1 MTGGTLAPVE
11 LSAELADC
19 PVAFGDDVVGVD
31 RLQVHLAGLDEVGVA
46 EIGVRLERLLQR
58 DADGVLD
65 EARLEVGMLD
75 HEQLVG
81 PLEQLVDRRAH
92 RALDDVDE
100 VLGVDRLLRPDVE
113 GAPAA
118 LVVGRERDELED
130 TVDVQLL
137 EAGLEQPLGSL
148 AADEALCARAGVDP
162 GCLDADDAAGALGR
176 GAGDPDQRDH
186 LLGAH
191 AGDRGLALDRVQRG
205 HLDLGAQGAL
215 AADDGARDVLGELLD
230 EQRLAD
236 HELVD
241 RLLEQLREARHVD
254 AALRGV
260 EVDRAGDLGGDE
272 LLVRPAAEAD
282 RLAHAPDAGPGQAEL
297 HLGDGGLEVGAVGAV
312 CAPFMLQTYQGGYVP
327 EEPGFAKLVSLAC
340 HDLRTPL
347 ATIFGFARTLTRS
360 EGLDPTF
367 VGYSEMIEA
376 ASDQLGELIDELSLA
391 ARIESG
397 RYDPKLERVSTD
409 DLAAAAVERLG
420 DDRVA
425 VSGQGEDVLVDPE
438 TAKRSVSAL
447 VQCALRHGGL
457 EQVEVVVAGPE
468 LRVSPITASSAPV
481 VLGRD
486 LRDLGAAVAVVHVE
500 RLGGSVSVDGDTL
513 TVRLP

>member
-1 MTGGTLAPVE
+1 
-11 LSAELADC
+11 
-19 PVAFGDDVVGVD
+19 
-31 RLQVHLAGLDEVGVA
+31 
-46 EIGVRLERLLQR
+46 
-58 DADGVLD
+58 
-65 EARLEVGMLD
+65 
-75 HEQLVG
+75 
-81 PLEQLVDRRAH
+81 
-92 RALDDVDE
+92 
-100 VLGVDRLLRPDVE
+100 
-113 GAPAA
+113 
-118 LVVGRERDELED
+118 
-130 TVDVQLL
+130 
-137 EAGLEQPLGSL
+137 
-148 AADEALCARAGVDP
+148 
-162 GCLDADDAAGALGR
+162 
-176 GAGDPDQRDH
+176 
-186 LLGAH
+186 
-191 AGDRGLALDRVQRG
+191 
-205 HLDLGAQGAL
+205 
-215 AADDGARDVLGELLD
+215 
-230 EQRLAD
+230 
-236 HELVD
+236 
-241 RLLEQLREARHVD
+241 
-254 AALRGV
+254 
-260 EVDRAGDLGGDE
+260 
-272 LLVRPAAEAD
+272 
-282 RLAHAPDAGPGQAEL
+282 
-297 HLGDGGLEVGAVGAV
+297 
-312 CAPFMLQTYQGGYVP
+312 MLQTYQGRYVP

-425 VSGQGEDVLVDPE
+425 VSGQGADVLVDPE